1 MKEEVLFLSLVTY
14 TTILTLMT
22 IFLLLGCKPNQDY
35 GKMVKDYIRELKLDK
50 NIFGII
56 YSIDLIRISSK
67 GLLNPLVNVWKA
79 LPSILIATGVLL
91 INFVFGTDS

>member
-14 TTILTLMT
+14 TTILTLMA

-56 YSIDLIRISSK
+56 YSIVLFV
-67 GLLNPLVNVWKA
+67 LT
-79 LPSILIATGVLL
+79 LPITVLL
-91 INFVFGTDS
+91 LVIHGIKKVVSGFKKK